1 MSSTVSPAAGAAASA
16 TRPAKAGDPRA
27 ASGTGAAEPA
37 NLAREAIRLLASRR
51 LPPTPE
57 NFSSA
62 YREISGADPQTAPER
77 VLLTCVQT
85 LASQRDNPAEAK
97 QLERAAAS
105 RDWARVLDLLRSGE
119 KREAGP
125 IRLGELLTDLLRQV
139 DHPARGWTPARKK
152 ESALRVLEA
161 SGADPARLSERLSG
175 LLRSWSG
182 SGDAD
187 RVETAD
193 DDAAPATT
201 SAGSLAA
208 ESGRSADR
216 PLHPPGAEQ
225 MSAVTPASDT
235 AGDPRADAAAVAA
248 RWAALSAELA
258 EALADSVPSSAP
270 EAERLRAPLLVAA
283 AGRLKEVNEADVQ
296 QAADCVVG
304 THQRTWAEHAE
315 MLGLLRDVMSQTGS
329 LVEDASWVQSQ
340 VALVNRELAGGV
352 NRRALRDIR
361 TVLSGASA
369 QQQRIKRERDE
380 ARAAFRLMLTKVKEH
395 LESVGAQ
402 TEDFIGQVD
411 GVSAAIG
418 SATSLEALAD
428 SVAQLLSQTRQMRDR
443 VVAGRDELVSA
454 QEHVQQ
460 LEDRVRTLE
469 AELVSAG
476 ERVLTDHLTQIM
488 NRRGLEQAFEQLSA
502 QSSRASEAQPRPLAV
517 ALLDVDNFKQ
527 LNDLLGHAAGDE
539 ALKHLAGTL
548 RATVRA
554 VDQAARYGGEEFV
567 VLMPDTTLDQAQQ
580 TMTRVQRQL
589 TANYFLHDN
598 RQVLITF
605 SAGVTVWRAGE
616 SLAEVIVRAD
626 TGMYAAKRSG
636 KNRVVPVE

>member
-1 MSSTVSPAAGAAASA
+1 MTGTVSPAAAATAS
-16 TRPAKAGDPRA
+16 TTKPAKAGEPRA
-27 ASGTGAAEPA
+27 AGAPEPA

-77 VLLTCVQT
+77 VLLTCVQA

-119 KREAGP
+119 KREAGAA
-125 IRLGELLTDLLRQV
+125 RLGELLTDLLRQV

-161 SGADPARLSERLSG
+161 SGADPARLSERLGG

-193 DDAAPATT
+193 DDSSSASAP
-201 SAGSLAA
+201 AGSLAIDA
-208 ESGRSADR
+208 SRSADR
-216 PLHPPGAEQ
+216 PEIVAGTAPAPGVAPNGDGLGDPPG
-225 MSAVTPASDT
+225 
-235 AGDPRADAAAVAA
+235 AAAVAA

-258 EALADSVPSSAP
+258 EALADSVPSTVP
-270 EAERLRAPLLVAA
+270 EADRLRAPLLVAA

-304 THQRTWAEHAE
+304 THQRTWAEHGE
-315 MLGLLRDVMSQTGS
+315 MLGLLREVMSQTGS

-380 ARAAFRLMLTKVKEH
+380 ARAAFRLMLAKVKEH
-395 LESVGAQ
+395 LQSVGAQ

-502 QSSRASEAQPRPLAV
+502 QSLRASEGQPRPLAV

-548 RATVRA
+548 RATVRT
-554 VDQAARYGGEEFV
+554 VDQTARYGGEEFV

-636 KNRVVPVE
+636 KNRVVSVD

>member
-1 MSSTVSPAAGAAASA
+1 MPNLSASAAGAQPAAS
-16 TRPAKAGDPRA
+16 RAGN
-27 ASGTGAAEPA
+27 EPA

-57 NFSSA
+57 NFGSA
-62 YREISGADPQTAPER
+62 YREIAGADPDTAPER
-77 VLLTCVQT
+77 VLLSCVQA
-85 LASQRDNPAEAK
+85 LAGLRDNPAEAK

-105 RDWARVLDLLRSGE
+105 RDWGRVLSLVRSSG
-119 KREAGP
+119 KREPGGL
-125 IRLGELLTDLLRQV
+125 RLGEVFVDLLRQV

-161 SGADPARLSERLSG
+161 SGSDPARLTERLAG

-182 SGDAD
+182 SAEAD
-187 RVETAD
+187 RIETVDDDLASPKTAD
-193 DDAAPATT
+193 MAASHRTPGLPAEDEPPPAQ
-201 SAGSLAA
+201 SAADMS
-208 ESGRSADR
+208 SADI
-216 PLHPPGAEQ
+216 A
-225 MSAVTPASDT
+225 T
-235 AGDPRADAAAVAA
+235 

-258 EALADSVPSSAP
+258 EALADSVPADAP

-283 AGRLKEVNEADVQ
+283 GGRLSDVRDAEIHR
-296 QAADCVVG
+296 AADCVVG

-315 MLGLLRDVMSQTGS
+315 MLGLLRDVMQQTGA

-340 VALVNRELAGGV
+340 VALVNRELSGGV
-352 NRRALRDIR
+352 NRRALRDVR
-361 TVLSGASA
+361 TVLQGASA
-369 QQQRIKRERDE
+369 HQQRIKRERDE
-380 ARAAFRLMLTKVKEH
+380 ARAAFRLMLDKVREH

-402 TEDFIGQVD
+402 TDDFIAQVD

-418 SATSLEALAD
+418 SATSLEAVAD
-428 SVAQLLSQTRQMRDR
+428 SVAQLLSQTRQMRER
-443 VVAGRDELVSA
+443 VVAGRDELSA
-454 QEHVQQ
+454 AHSQVQA

-476 ERVLTDHLTQIM
+476 ERVMTDHLTQIM
-488 NRRGLEQAFEQLSA
+488 NRRGLEQAFVQLSA
-502 QSSRASEAQPRPLAV
+502 QAGRSAASQERSLAV

-548 RATVRA
+548 RTAIRSM
-554 VDQAARYGGEEFV
+554 DQAARYGGEEFV
-567 VLMPDTTLDQAQQ
+567 VLMPDTSLEQAQQ

-605 SAGVTVWRAGE
+605 SAGVTVWREGE

>member
-1 MSSTVSPAAGAAASA
+1 MSSTVSPSGVAAASPIKPARTGDPHAASTAGAAEA
-16 TRPAKAGDPRA
+16 
-27 ASGTGAAEPA
+27 A

-77 VLLTCVQT
+77 VLLTCVQA
-85 LASQRDNPAEAK
+85 LASQRDNAAEAK

-119 KREAGP
+119 KRETGTA
-125 IRLGELLTDLLRQV
+125 RLGELLTDLLRQV

-182 SGDAD
+182 SADAD

-193 DDAAPATT
+193 EDGPPATT
-201 SAGSLAA
+201 PQDSLAA
-208 ESGRSADR
+208 EPARSAER
-216 PLHPPGAEQ
+216 PGYTLGAAQ
-225 MSAVTPASDT
+225 ASALAPASDAT
-235 AGDPRADAAAVAA
+235 GEPHGAAAVAA

-258 EALADSVPSSAP
+258 EALADSVPTTAP
-270 EAERLRAPLLVAA
+270 EAERLRAPLLAAA

-304 THQRTWAEHAE
+304 THRRTWAEHAE

-340 VALVNRELAGGV
+340 VALVNRELSGGV

-361 TVLSGASA
+361 TVLNGASA

-380 ARAAFRLMLTKVKEH
+380 ARAAFRLMLAKVKEH
-395 LESVGAQ
+395 LESVGEQ

-443 VVAGRDELVSA
+443 VVAGRDELVNA
-454 QEHVQQ
+454 QQHVQE

-502 QSSRASEAQPRPLAV
+502 QSSRASDAQPRPLAV

-567 VLMPDTTLDQAQQ
+567 VLMPDTTLEQAQQ

-636 KNRVVPVE
+636 KNRVVPVD